1 MSVVPAQP
9 APDYEDELRTVLSRR
24 DWSGLREFSRRR
36 NDVPDD
42 VYNQDQHFW
51 EVLLHKLTV
60 NRFDLL
66 GFHDQSR
73 AWLLEHGYT
82 TDLGGF

>member
-9 APDYEDELRTVLSRR
+9 SPDYEGALRTVLAQR
-24 DWSGLREFSRRR
+24 DWRALREFSRER
-36 NDVPDD
+36 NDIPDD
-42 VYNQDQHFW
+42 VYAQDQHFW
-51 EVLLHKLTV
+51 EVLMHKLTV

-66 GFHDQSR
+66 AHHADSR
-73 AWLLEHGYT
+73 AWLEGRGYT

>member
-9 APDYEDELRTVLSRR
+9 SPEYEDELRTVLARR
-24 DWSGLREFSRRR
+24 DWAALREFSSTR
-36 NDVPDD
+36 NEVPAD
-42 VYNQDQHFW
+42 VYEQDQHFW

-66 GFHDQSR
+66 GYHDESR
-73 AWLLEHGYT
+73 AWLSAHGYT
-82 TDLGGF
+82 TDLGGY